1 MSGTTVAASKVV
13 AGGGRVPASCGGAG
27 QRGWLAGR
35 DAGRGEPMDRAGRD
49 PRLSL

>member
-1 MSGTTVAASKVV
+1 VA

-27 QRGWLAGR
+27 QRGWPAGR